1 MPTES
6 PIADTTSNPNIPAS
20 SDHATPTA
28 SKPTRSPIVRF
39 LWSTLRVSLIIAIIL
54 FFART
59 SGIAESLTFFHPGHP
74 NYITPAGYQDISFQ
88 TSDGLTLR
96 GWFIPARTLNVT
108 GPRPAV
114 IHFHGNEGN
123 VSQHIG
129 FSESL
134 PDSGISVLIF
144 DYRSYGKSDN
154 GGRLLNRDKLLKDSR
169 AALKYLRTRTDVDQ
183 SRIGFLGVSL
193 GGVYASAL
201 AAENPD
207 IKCCALIAPFS
218 SWQGVGWDHA
228 RNLATVLL
236 PKGLDPRILMA
247 NYGKRP
253 LLLIHG
259 TEDRVV
265 HPRHSPIIADAAK
278 ASGATVQIIN
288 VPEAGHN
295 DVLWV
300 QPNTIDQLEDFFKTT
315 LIK

>member
-1 MPTES
+1 ML
-6 PIADTTSNPNIPAS
+6 
-20 SDHATPTA
+20 
-28 SKPTRSPIVRF
+28 SKPARSLPIR
-39 LWSTLRVSLIIAIIL
+39 LLLSILRVSLILTIIL
-54 FFART
+54 FIART
-59 SGIAESLTFFHPGHP
+59 TGLAESLTFFHPGHP

-96 GWFIPARTLNVT
+96 GWFIPARTLDSKT
-108 GPRPAV
+108 PRPAV

-134 PDSGISVLIF
+134 PDAGISVLIF
-144 DYRSYGKSDN
+144 DYRSYGKSDS
-154 GGRLLNRDKLLKDSR
+154 GGRFLTRDELLIDSR
-169 AALKYLRTRTDVDQ
+169 AALTYLRTRQDVDQ
-183 SRIGFLGVSL
+183 SRIGLLGVSL
-193 GGVYASAL
+193 GAVYASAL

-207 IKCCALIAPFS
+207 ITSCALIAPFS

-228 RNLATVLL
+228 RNLAPILL
-236 PKGLDPRILMA
+236 PKGLDPRILIA

-265 HPRHSPIIADAAK
+265 HPRHTPIIADAAR
-278 ASGATVQIIN
+278 ASGSTVQIIN

-300 QPNTIDQLEDFFKTT
+300 QPDTIDQLEEFFKTT
-315 LIK
+315 LNK

>member
-1 MPTES
+1 ML
-6 PIADTTSNPNIPAS
+6 
-20 SDHATPTA
+20 
-28 SKPTRSPIVRF
+28 SKPARSLPIR
-39 LWSTLRVSLIIAIIL
+39 LLLSILRVSLILTIIL
-54 FFART
+54 FIART
-59 SGIAESLTFFHPGHP
+59 TGLAESLTFFHPGHP

-96 GWFIPARTLNVT
+96 GWFIPARTLGSKT
-108 GPRPAV
+108 PRPAV

-134 PDSGISVLIF
+134 PDGGINVLIF
-144 DYRSYGKSDN
+144 DYRSYGKSDS
-154 GGRLLNRDKLLKDSR
+154 GGRFLTRDELLEDSR
-169 AALKYLRTRTDVDQ
+169 AALKYLRSRQDIDQ

-207 IKCCALIAPFS
+207 IKCCALIAAFS

-228 RNLATVLL
+228 RNLAPVLL
-236 PKGLDPRILMA
+236 PKGLDPRVLMA

-265 HPRHSPIIADAAK
+265 HPRHAPIIADAAR
-278 ASGATVQIIN
+278 ASGSTVQIIN
-288 VPEAGHN
+288 VPGAGHN

-300 QPNTIDQLEDFFKTT
+300 QPNTQDQLVDFFKSSFGAPRQ
-315 LIK
+315 

>member
-1 MPTES
+1 MPSEAS
-6 PIADTTSNPNIPAS
+6 ISADSAQPAS
-20 SDHATPTA
+20 IP
-28 SKPTRSPIVRF
+28 SKPIRPLPIR
-39 LWSTLRVSLIIAIIL
+39 LLLSILRVSLIVAIIL
-54 FFART
+54 FIART
-59 SGIAESLTFFHPGHP
+59 TGLAESLTFFHPGHP

-96 GWFIPARTLNVT
+96 GWFIPARTLDAKT
-108 GPRPAV
+108 PRPTV

-129 FSESL
+129 FSETL

-144 DYRSYGKSDN
+144 DYRSYGKSDS
-154 GGRLLNRDKLLKDSR
+154 GGCLLTRDKLLEDSR
-169 AALKYLRTRTDVDQ
+169 AALAYLRTRADVDQ

-207 IKCCALIAPFS
+207 IKSCALIAAFS

-228 RNLATVLL
+228 RKLAPVLL
-236 PKGLDPRILMA
+236 SKGLDPRILLA

-253 LLLIHG
+253 LLFIHG
-259 TEDRVV
+259 SDDRVV
-265 HPRHSPIIADAAK
+265 HPRHTTINADAAR
-278 ASGATVQIIN
+278 ASGSTVQIIN
-288 VPEAGHN
+288 VPGAGHN

-300 QPNTIDQLEDFFKTT
+300 QPNTQDQLVDFFKAT
-315 LIK
+315 LTK